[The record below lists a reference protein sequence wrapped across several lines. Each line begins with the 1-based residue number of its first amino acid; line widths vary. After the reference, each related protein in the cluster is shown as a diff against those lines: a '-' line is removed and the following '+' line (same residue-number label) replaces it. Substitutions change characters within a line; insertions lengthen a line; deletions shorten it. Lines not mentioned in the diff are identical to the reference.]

1 MNDQIK
7 TTDFRSR
14 FDECEQSLI
23 LYKKIQKQHTELK
36 DRQDQIQS
44 EIENKRIEI
53 PDYIEEAGCTA
64 TGCGCL
70 TWLFIASLISIPF
83 RGWDG
88 EISTMGYFVSII
100 GSALIMIL
108 LLYSYS
114 LVRKKI
120 WLFKKGKKYKEYK
133 EKESIWK
140 EELGHI
146 ENQMNEQKQEL
157 SSLYN
162 STLGELYSLCVL
174 KEISV
179 PIPGNSITRDNYDV
193 VVELFLNITNLLRRL
208 RAATPI
214 ETMEIAKNLADKKL
228 ELFCKISLKKE
239 ANDNAYSALMPQ
251 GEFNPMQIRRIAAT
265 GILQEKQN
273 LRIENCIHLLN
284 DNRIE
289 SILNELEWIKKRD
302 VSGFLGLYT
311 DTGKLSEQYEDMK
324 KLRSAAHEEYEELGM
339 ICDELSDALDQLRT
353 FAFQNVYLGI
363 ELLNVARQ
371 GSGGGNLEKETDMI
385 SLDDIDLSLFSVAF
399 QGYKT
404 NNVSDTIKKYD
415 NIARTI
421 VNNKNVRQFIYSNKK
436 VATGAALI
444 GVATIAMSAAAD
456 HAAKVD
462 RIQANQANIVKDM
475 QIIVD
480 GYTEGRAQLY
490 RVIEVAQ
497 SIVKANEG
505 FRDIYNQLMTKVYSC
520 NQILTPLEVR
530 DLGRAIK
537 AYKEISYSKI

>member
-14 FDECEQSLI
+14 FDKCEQSLI
-23 LYKKIQKQHTELK
+23 QYDKVQKQHAELK
-36 DRQDQIQS
+36 ERQDQIQS
-44 EIENKRIEI
+44 EIENERIEI
-53 PDYIEEAGCTA
+53 PDYIENAGWTA

-70 TWLFIASLISIPF
+70 IWLFIAGLIAIPF
-83 RGWDG
+83 KGWDG
-88 EISTMGYFVSII
+88 ETSIMGDFVSII
-100 GSALIMIL
+100 GSAIIMIL
-108 LLYSYS
+108 LLYLYS
-114 LVRKKI
+114 FIRKRI
-120 WLFKKGKKYKEYK
+120 WLFNNGEEYREFK
-133 EKESIWK
+133 EKESVWND
-140 EELGHI
+140 ELGQI
-146 ENQMNEQKQEL
+146 EKQIDEQKQEL

-162 STLGELYSLCVL
+162 STLGELYTLFTL

-179 PIPGNSITRDNYDV
+179 PIPGNSITKENFDV
-193 VVELFLNITNLLRRL
+193 VVELFLKMANSLRQL
-208 RAATPI
+208 NQTTPLEKLKAA
-214 ETMEIAKNLADKKL
+214 KVLADEKL
-228 ELFCKISLKKE
+228 ELFCKISLRKE
-239 ANDNAYSALMPQ
+239 ANDNVYNLLIPQ
-251 GEFNPMQIRRIAAT
+251 GTFNPEQFRDFAAT
-265 GILQEKQN
+265 VSCQEKQN
-273 LRIENCIHLLN
+273 SRIVDCVNLLN
-284 DNRIE
+284 DNKIE
-289 SILNELEWIKKRD
+289 SILKELEWVKNRD

-324 KLRSAAHEEYEELGM
+324 KLRNAAHEEYEELGV

-353 FAFQNVYLGI
+353 YAFQNIYLGV
-363 ELLNVARQ
+363 ELLNIIRQ
-371 GSGGGNLEKETDMI
+371 GAGGGNLERETDMI
-385 SLDDIDLSLFSVAF
+385 NFDDIDLSLFSVAF

-444 GVATIAMSAAAD
+444 GVATMAMSAAAD

-475 QIIVD
+475 QTIVD

-505 FRDIYNQLMTKVYSC
+505 FMYIYNQLKTKVFDR
-520 NQILTPLEVR
+520 NQMPTLPEIQ
-530 DLGRAIK
+530 DLCKAIK
-537 AYKEISYSKI
+537 SYKEISNSKI

>member
-1 MNDQIK
+1 MNNQVK
-7 TTDFRSR
+7 TFDFYSR
-14 FDECEQSLI
+14 FDKCEQSLI
-23 LYKKIQKQHTELK
+23 LYDKLQKQQTVLEE
-36 DRQDQIQS
+36 RQEIIKS
-44 EIENKRIEI
+44 EIENSRTEI
-53 PDYIEEAGCTA
+53 PDYVENSGCTEY
-64 TGCGCL
+64 GCGCL
-70 TWLFIASLISIPF
+70 TWLFISSIIAIPF
-83 RGWDG
+83 EGWDG
-88 EISTMGYFVSII
+88 EVSAMGWFISVI
-100 GSALIMIL
+100 GSTVIMIL
-108 LLYSYS
+108 LISLYFYI
-114 LVRKKI
+114 RKKI
-120 WLFKKGKKYKEYK
+120 WLLRNGEKYRDFK
-133 EKESIWK
+133 EKEK
-140 EELGHI
+140 VLNKELGEI
-146 ENQMNEQKQEL
+146 EKQTNELKQHL
-157 SSLYN
+157 SYLYN
-162 STLGELYSLCVL
+162 STLGELYTLFVQ

-179 PIPGNSITRDNYDV
+179 PIPGNSITKENYKE
-193 VVELFLNITNLLRRL
+193 VVELFLNIANLLRLL
-208 RAATPI
+208 RQAAPI
-214 ETMEIAKNLADKKL
+214 ERMERAKELADKKL
-228 ELFCKISLKKE
+228 ELFCKISLRKE
-239 ANDNAYSALMPQ
+239 ANDNVYKALVPQ
-251 GEFNPMQIRRIAAT
+251 GEFNPEQFRRYAAT
-265 GILQEKQN
+265 GFLQRKQN
-273 LRIENCIHLLN
+273 SRIANCKNLLN
-284 DNRIE
+284 DNKIE
-289 SILNELEWIKKRD
+289 SILNELDRIKNRD

-324 KLRSAAHEEYEELGM
+324 KLRNAAHEEYEELEM

-353 FAFQNVYLGI
+353 YAFQNVYLGV
-363 ELLNVARQ
+363 ELLNVIRH
-371 GSGGGNLEKETDMI
+371 GSGGGNLEKEADMV
-385 SLDDIDLSLFSVAF
+385 SLEDIDLSLFSVTF

-415 NIARTI
+415 NVARTI
-421 VNNKNVRQFIYSNKK
+421 VNNKDVRQFIYSNKK